1 MKKKLSLL
9 GHVRLLPIVIA
20 VALLTFS
27 LKIGDLWQYAPFTLG
42 GVKSA
47 EAQQQATGEEAKEEI
62 TAGDDEETTASN
74 GEGEKSAATQVPEEE
89 AEDGDAVP
97 PRDASDFTRSELEI
111 LQRLAT
117 RREQLKARGRELG
130 LRENLLKAAE
140 QQIEEKIAELKKIEA
155 TIRDLLKKHDEE
167 QETKLRRIVKVYE
180 NMKPKQAAPIF
191 NQLNMELLL
200 DVAERM
206 REAKIAP
213 ILALMKTEKARD
225 VSTLLAKR
233 RQLPQSGAG
242 LPRVTPAPAEQPATT
257 QGG

>member
-1 MKKKLSLL
+1 MKKKQSLL
-9 GHVRLLPIVIA
+9 GHGRLLPIVIA
-20 VALLTFS
+20 VAVLTFG
-27 LKIGDLWQYAPFTLG
+27 LKIGDLWHYAPLTLG

-47 EAQQQATGEEAKEEI
+47 EAQQQATGEEVPEEA
-62 TAGDDEETTASN
+62 TARDDEETTASN
-74 GEGEKSAATQVPEEE
+74 GEGEESATAQVPEEE
-89 AEDGDAVP
+89 AEGEDVVP
-97 PRDASDFTRSELEI
+97 PKDASDFTRSELEI

-117 RREQLKARGRELG
+117 RREQLKARARKLA

-191 NQLNMELLL
+191 NELNMELLL

-225 VSTLLAKR
+225 VSTLLARR
-233 RQLPQSGAG
+233 RQLPHSGAG
-242 LPRVTPAPAEQPATT
+242 LPRTTPAPAEQTATT